1 MRYNV
6 DLRRQSR
13 ESVYWPVDVAP
24 WQPSLRRIQNTLV
37 RNVSRHVASRGYYVG
52 HVGKWHN
59 GKFPAEQFD
68 FGRAYAGTHWI
79 KQKDGSQI
87 HVTQKNEDDALE
99 FLRSRP
105 KDKPFCLTVA
115 FFAAHAEDGH
125 PKQYLP
131 QPQSLSLYEDA
142 TIPTPKTATQEHFNK
157 LPSFIANEKN
167 EGRNRWK
174 WRFDTPERYQEYMK
188 NYYRLVSEVDATCG
202 RVIDELKQQGVL
214 DSTLVIFTT
223 DNGYFHA
230 EHGLADK
237 WYPYEESIRV
247 PLIIRD
253 PRLSN
258 DQRGSTRDQLTLNV
272 DLAPTILSCA
282 RLAPP
287 VTMQGTDLSPL
298 YLSPS
303 PATWRS
309 DFYYEHATIRN
320 TDFIPAS
327 AALVSKEWKY
337 IYWPDFDYE
346 QLFDLK
352 QDRLEENDLARNAD
366 YTGQLAALRKR
377 FQEMKSAAN

>member
-1 MRYNV
+1 MAIPTV
-6 DLRRQSR
+6 LASTAKPITLRRCDHSHT
-13 ESVYWPVDVAP
+13 
-24 WQPSLRRIQNTLV
+24 QNSYT
-37 RNVSRHVASRGYYVG
+37 
-52 HVGKWHN
+52 
-59 GKFPAEQFD
+59 
-68 FGRAYAGTHWI
+68 GTF
-79 KQKDGSQI
+79 QQ
-87 HVTQKNEDDALE
+87 AA
-99 FLRSRP
+99 FL
-105 KDKPFCLTVA
+105 
-115 FFAAHAEDGH
+115 
-125 PKQYLP
+125 
-131 QPQSLSLYEDA
+131 
-142 TIPTPKTATQEHFNK
+142 
-157 LPSFIANEKN
+157 IANEKN

-258 DQRGSTRDQLTLNV
+258 DQRGSTRDQMTLNV

-327 AALVSKEWKY
+327 AALVSKEWN
-337 IYWPDFDYE
+337 IS
-346 QLFDLK
+346 
-352 QDRLEENDLARNAD
+352 
-366 YTGQLAALRKR
+366 TGQISITSSCLISSKIAWKRTISRAMQITQANWLHFASASRNEICRELAP
-377 FQEMKSAAN
+377 